1 MRLGMTRCTVACA
14 LLAWAGGAA
23 ADGAGPALW
32 KVAGDRN
39 TVYLFGSVH
48 LLRDGEFRLEGRLS
62 DAYEDAEAI
71 YLEVDMDDLDPMQ
84 AAAATAALALDPQGR
99 GLIELMGP
107 DADALRERAA
117 AADVDLAILAP
128 MEPWFAGLT
137 VATLALAR
145 EGFSPDA
152 GVEQV
157 VMRRAGAD
165 GKEILGF
172 ETLEEQLG
180 ALDRLDPALQRD
192 FLLKALDDA
201 APGGEVLAPFLEA
214 WKTGDEQA
222 LAEGLASEFRPSP
235 ALYESLMVRRNQ
247 RWAGQIEALL
257 DDDRDYLVVVGAL
270 HLVGP
275 DGLPGMLR
283 DRGLTVTR
291 H

>member
-1 MRLGMTRCTVACA
+1 MRPGIARWTVAFA
-14 LLAWAGGAA
+14 LLAWATGAA
-23 ADGAGPALW
+23 ADGTGPALW
-32 KVAGDRN
+32 SVAGDRN

-48 LLRDGEFRLEGRLS
+48 LLRDGEFRLDGMLS
-62 DAYEDAEAI
+62 DAYEDAEAV
-71 YLEVDMDDLDPMQ
+71 YFEVDMDDLDPVQ
-84 AAAATAALALDPQGR
+84 AAAATAALAIDPQGR

-107 DADALRERAA
+107 QADALRERAA
-117 AADVDLAILAP
+117 AADVDLAMLAP

-137 VATLALAR
+137 VVTLALTR
-145 EGFSPDA
+145 EGFSAAA

-157 VMRRAGAD
+157 VMQRVGAD

-192 FLLKALDDA
+192 FLLKALDDVTRSS
-201 APGGEVLAPFLEA
+201 EVLGGFLEA
-214 WKTGDEQA
+214 WKAGDEKA
-222 LAEGLASEFRPSP
+222 LAEELASEFQPSP

-257 DDDRDYLVVVGAL
+257 DDDCDYLVVVGAL

-275 DGLPGMLR
+275 DGLPSLLR
-283 DRGLTVTR
+283 DRGMTVTR